1 MVNSPFFEIA
11 DFFRVIKRRKKVILL
26 IYIPLILLSIFL
38 IKDKKKA
45 YETKF
50 TINNSGPFIDAQTLN
65 DNFIVYYLNEL
76 ENNNNSVY
84 KYLKDIQIRH
94 SEDITNSIYT
104 VNLKVYNINVVK
116 VIVKELI
123 KFCNKNPN
131 TIGYIKAQKLKR
143 IELLDLAKRQLI
155 NLHAIIKSNISNK
168 NNLPSTFH
176 FNIFNDIA
184 SLEEKIV
191 HLNAEEKEN
200 KGFFISLEPTI
211 PNHAKIGANS
221 FVLSIIL
228 IITELILVMVVVF
241 FCYKFISIVKVE

>member
-11 DFFRVIKRRKKVILL
+11 DLFRVVKRRKKVILL
-26 IYIPLILLSIFL
+26 IYVPFILLSIFL

-65 DNFIVYYLNEL
+65 DNFIVYYLNDL

-104 VNLKVYNINVVK
+104 VNLKVYNINVVN

-131 TIGYIKAQKLKR
+131 TIGYINAQKLKR
-143 IELLDLAKRQLI
+143 IELLDLTKKQLN
-155 NLHAIIKSNISNK
+155 NLQTIVKSNMSNK
-168 NNLPSTFH
+168 NYLPSTFH
-176 FNIFNDIA
+176 FNIFSDIA
-184 SLEEKIV
+184 TLEEKIID
-191 HLNAEEKEN
+191 LKAEEKEN
-200 KGFFISLEPTI
+200 KGFYVSIEPTI
-211 PNHAKIGANS
+211 PNHPKGAN
-221 FVLSIIL
+221 FIVLSLIL
-228 IITELILVMVVVF
+228 IVSELLAIIVVVF
-241 FCYKFISIVKVE
+241 FFDKFILIAKVE